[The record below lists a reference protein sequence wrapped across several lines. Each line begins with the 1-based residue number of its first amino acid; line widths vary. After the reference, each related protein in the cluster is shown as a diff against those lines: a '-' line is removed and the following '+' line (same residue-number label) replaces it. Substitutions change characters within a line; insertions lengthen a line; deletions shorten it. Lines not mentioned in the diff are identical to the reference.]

1 MLSTDVSTVTTRD
14 EQGNTL
20 DDNYALDNFVFEPLQ
35 GMEEPPEPVDP
46 ATEVLAEMTEMKTEL
61 GEIKTAVA
69 EVKDAVAELKKV
81 LEASAGPKRAQR

>member
-1 MLSTDVSTVTTRD
+1 
-14 EQGNTL
+14 
-20 DDNYALDNFVFEPLQ
+20 
-35 GMEEPPEPVDP
+35 MEEPPAPVDP